1 MATTTSRSGPT
12 TAVSAFARRHPLT
25 LFFGLACAFTW
36 WAWVW
41 YRLDPGHV
49 DAPMFPLGPFVAAL
63 VMLALTGGRPALRA
77 WLGKIVGWRVRPVW
91 YAFVLLVP
99 VVVTFAAVALARATG
114 ASFTAERVVPGA
126 AAVATQFA
134 VVLLWVGLGEE
145 PAWRGYALPRLMV
158 GRSALTAALVL
169 GVLHVLWHL
178 PLFGVSYHRDN
189 GVPWALSV
197 VAFSVVTAWAWTH
210 TGGSLLLPML
220 MHASVNS
227 VTFVW
232 QWFGGPDQVRLWW
245 IWAALWVVLAA
256 GVVVVGGPHFRRD
269 PGAPVRDRGKP

>member
-1 MATTTSRSGPT
+1 MSTTTSHPGPT
-12 TAVSAFARRHPLT
+12 TALSAFARRHPLT
-25 LFFGLACAFTW
+25 LFFGLAYAFTW
-36 WAWVW
+36 WAWIW

-49 DAPMFPLGPFVAAL
+49 DAPMFPPGPLAAAL

-77 WLGKIVGWRVRPVW
+77 WFGKIVHWRVRPVW
-91 YAFVLLVP
+91 YAVVLLVP
-99 VVVTFAAVALARATG
+99 VVVTFAAVALARVTG
-114 ASFTAERVVPGA
+114 APFTAERVVPGV
-126 AAVATQFA
+126 AAVAAQFA

-158 GRSALTAALVL
+158 GRSTLTAALAL

-197 VAFSVVTAWAWTH
+197 VAFSVVTAWVWTH

-245 IWAALWVVLAA
+245 IWAALWFVVAVGL
-256 GVVVVGGPHFRRD
+256 VVVSGPQLGRD
-269 PGAPVRDRGKP
+269 RSTPVRGQGKP